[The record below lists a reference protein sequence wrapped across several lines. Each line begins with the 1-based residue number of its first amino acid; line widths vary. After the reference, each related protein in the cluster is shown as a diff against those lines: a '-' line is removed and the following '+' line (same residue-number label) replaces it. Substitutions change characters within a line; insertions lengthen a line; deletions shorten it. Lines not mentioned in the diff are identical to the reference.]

1 MRIISEE
8 IDLFKMFIAKVYS
21 EKSKSRDRFV
31 QKETEE
37 KAWGDVY
44 EGV

>member
-1 MRIISEE
+1 M
-8 IDLFKMFIAKVYS
+8 FKKKRKRKFGETFTKVYS

-37 KAWGDVY
+37 NVWGYIY